1 VLARYLEKFIMNQFT
16 RLKPLFHPGRLLVTH
31 AALAVLRVNG
41 IPVIRLLLRHIA
53 GDWGIVSEDDRQQ
66 NDLSIAAGLRLLS
79 LYRLPG
85 GTRVLVATEWDR
97 SATTIQ
103 LVDENPL
110 KPAAAP
116 TRQAARSWHPAQLQS
131 TRLWSTHA

>member
-1 VLARYLEKFIMNQFT
+1 MNQFT

-31 AALAVLRVNG
+31 AALSALRVNR
-41 IPVIRLLLRHIA
+41 IPVISILLRHIA

-79 LYRLPG
+79 LYCLPD

-103 LVDENPL
+103 LVDDNPL
-110 KPAAAP
+110 KPTAAC
-116 TRQAARSWHPAQLQS
+116 TRQPARSWHPAQLQP
-131 TRLWSTHA
+131 TQLWSTHA